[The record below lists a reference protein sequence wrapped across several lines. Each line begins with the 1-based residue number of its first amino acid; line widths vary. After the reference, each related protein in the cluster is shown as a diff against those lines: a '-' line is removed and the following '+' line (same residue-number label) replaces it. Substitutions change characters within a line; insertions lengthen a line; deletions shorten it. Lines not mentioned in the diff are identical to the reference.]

1 MKEGKPGIP
10 DHAAIASEQMRQSF
24 IRKQKASA
32 FKRSSDTYSPNEYAE
47 EKTEKRAEAVASEIE
62 IYAERAAGTILRPS
76 AYPEDLQPTTKHTLQ
91 QSAAIRTYAQREK
104 ERQETE
110 KELRRPAGSFESYEA
125 SYPDH
130 PSHSLPTRR
139 KRSNWTPSSGQ
150 SESEFSSDRL
160 NTSYF
165 PSHGYASLDYSSSE
179 NAFRPASFAHDIPM
193 PSRRE
198 IVNTAQEAGRR
209 EFIFSHQQ
217 KQSVRR
223 TEEKAKKLKNDLRAI
238 ARNKEVL
245 LKALTAGGGIA
256 LTLAVFILLIGAV
269 GGSGF
274 GIFFSAGDKGDYTI
288 RSAMREIN
296 QDYTS
301 RVNAIKT
308 SHYYDELDLSGARS
322 GWREVLAVYA
332 VKSAL
337 DTVDPI
343 DVVTMTPEKQEG
355 LSAVFWDMN
364 ELTSEVLT
372 RTDTETVASEDEEGN
387 PLEEEIQRTVTI
399 LSVKVHGKTAWEMA
413 EEYSFTSDQRQQ
425 LQELLSPEYG
435 ELWSLVLYGVS
446 MADGE
451 IVSIALS
458 QVGNVGGDP
467 YWSWYGFS
475 HRVEWCACF
484 VSWCANEAGYIE
496 AGIIPIFSYCPT
508 GAAWFQSRGQWADR
522 NFEPTP
528 GCLIF
533 YDWESDGEIDHVGIV
548 ENCEG
553 GLVHTVEG
561 NAGDIC
567 ARCAY
572 WVGSSVI
579 VGYGIPEY

>member
-1 MKEGKPGIP
+1 MKEGKPSIP
-10 DHAAIASEQMRQSF
+10 DHAAIASEQMRRSF
-24 IRKQKASA
+24 IRKQKAA
-32 FKRSSDTYSPNEYAE
+32 VYKRSSDTYSPNEYAE
-47 EKTEKRAEAVASEIE
+47 EKIEEQAEAVASEIE
-62 IYAERAAGTILRPS
+62 IYAERAAGTILRPL
-76 AYPEDLQPTTKHTLQ
+76 AYSEDLQPTTKHTPQ
-91 QSAAIRTYAQREK
+91 QSAAIRAYAKRGQ
-104 ERQETE
+104 ERRETE
-110 KELRRPAGSFESYEA
+110 KELRWPAGPFESYEA

-130 PSHSLPTRR
+130 PSHPLPTRR
-139 KRSNWTPSSGQ
+139 KRSNWTPSSGR
-150 SESEFSSDRL
+150 SVSEFSSDRL
-160 NTSYF
+160 NTTYF
-165 PSHGYASLDYSSSE
+165 PSHGYASLEYSSSE
-179 NAFRPASFAHDIPM
+179 NAFRPSSFFHDIPM
-193 PSRRE
+193 PSQRE
-198 IVNTAQEAGRR
+198 IVYTAQEAGRR

-223 TEEKAKKLKNDLRAI
+223 TKEKAKKLKNELRVI

-256 LTLAVFILLIGAV
+256 LILAVFILLIGAV

-274 GIFFSAGDKGDYTI
+274 GIFFSAGDTGDYTI

-364 ELTSEVLT
+364 ELTSEILT
-372 RTDTETVASEDEEGN
+372 RIDTETVTSEDEDGKSV
-387 PLEEEIQRTVTI
+387 EEEIQRSVTI
-399 LSVKVHGKTAWEMA
+399 LSVRVHGKTAWEMA
-413 EEYSFTSDQRQQ
+413 EEYSFTSEQRQQ

-458 QVGNVGGDP
+458 QVGNVGGGP

-496 AGIIPIFSYCPT
+496 AGIIPMFSYCPT

-533 YDWESDGEIDHVGIV
+533 YDWEGDGEIDHVGIV

-553 GLVHTVEG
+553 GMVHTVEG